1 MSVHHLF
8 HKYSNVIMPADKRVI
23 EHKENSLETSVL
35 NVTNNQETEIFKKI
49 QDISNL
55 SPENHLQTFNDQSS
69 N

>member
-8 HKYSNVIMPADKRVI
+8 HKYSNVLMPSDKRVI

-35 NVTNNQETEIFKKI
+35 NVTNQDTEIFLKN

-55 SPENHLQTFNDQSS
+55 SPENHLQTFNDKSS

>member
-1 MSVHHLF
+1 
-8 HKYSNVIMPADKRVI
+8 MPADKRVI

-55 SPENHLQTFNDQSS
+55 SPENHLQTFNDKSS

>member
-1 MSVHHLF
+1 
-8 HKYSNVIMPADKRVI
+8 MPSDNRVI

-35 NVTNNQETEIFKKI
+35 NVTNIKIQKYSKKI

-55 SPENHLQTFNDQSS
+55 SPENHLQTFNDKSS